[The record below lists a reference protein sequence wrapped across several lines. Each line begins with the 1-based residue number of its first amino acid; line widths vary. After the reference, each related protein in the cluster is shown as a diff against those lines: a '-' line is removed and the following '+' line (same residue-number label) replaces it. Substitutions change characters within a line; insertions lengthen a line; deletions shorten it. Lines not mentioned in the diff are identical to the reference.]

1 MENALDSLAVT
12 EQLQLAAAIASETLV
27 VMFSHRV
34 GPIWQELPAHLQ
46 QMPSRAATPE
56 CDLQSSF

>member
-1 MENALDSLAVT
+1 VENAPDSLTVK
-12 EQLQLAAAIASETLV
+12 EQGQFAAAIASEPRV

-46 QMPSRAATPE
+46 RMLSRAANPE
-56 CDLQSSF
+56 CDIQS